1 MRERARDKG
10 RLEDIIEYSTN
21 VTMLIEG
28 YSLEALIADK
38 RTYYSVMKNI
48 EVVGE
53 AAYMLTKA
61 FKKSHPEIPWKVVQG
76 MRHVLVHDYA
86 TIDDRELFNTA
97 VNDML
102 PLRQQV
108 ERYLAET
115 DWDEWQSLADDFE
128 DTADDVRKTNIET
141 ARKMKTK
148 GYAIQDIAEIT
159 GLTTEEIE
167 GL

>member
-10 RLEDIIEYSTN
+10 RLEDIIEFSNN

-28 YSLEALIADK
+28 YTFEALVADK
-38 RTYYSVMKNI
+38 RTYYSVIKNI
-48 EVVGE
+48 EIVGE

-61 FKKSHPEIPWKVVQG
+61 YKKAHPATPWKQVQG

-86 TIDDRELFNTA
+86 TIDNKALYNTA
-97 VNDML
+97 VNDMV

-115 DWDEWQSLADDFE
+115 DWEEWQSLPDEFDDPDKDDMVKAARRMKADGMDVDKIE
-128 DTADDVRKTNIET
+128 KYTSLTA
-141 ARKMKTK
+141 
-148 GYAIQDIAEIT
+148 
-159 GLTTEEIE
+159 EEIE
-167 GL
+167 AL

>member
-1 MRERARDKG
+1 LLGNERARDKG
-10 RLEDIIEYSTN
+10 RLEDIVEYSTN
-21 VTMLIEG
+21 VTNLIEG

-61 FKKSHPEIPWKVVQG
+61 FKNSHPEIPWKVVQG

-86 TIDDRELFNTA
+86 NVVSATLYDTA
-97 VNDML
+97 VNDMI
-102 PLRQQV
+102 PLRQQM

-115 DWDEWQSLADDFE
+115 DWDEWNSQPDEFDDANKE
-128 DTADDVRKTNIET
+128 DIVKAV
-141 ARKMKTK
+141 RKMKAK
-148 GYAIQDIAEIT
+148 GYPVEDIAEIT
-159 GLTTEEIE
+159 GLTAEEIA